1 MDHYLGVRQDDA
13 LARCA
18 SSKQNRPHR
27 RCKPHADGGN
37 IALDVLHGV
46 IDGEAGRNRAS
57 RRINVERD
65 ILIGIN
71 RFQVQKL
78 CNYRIRNGVVNGL
91 TQENDALIEQT
102 GIDIIAA
109 LTAGRLLHNVWHK
122 S

>member
-1 MDHYLGVRQDDA
+1 
-13 LARCA
+13 
-18 SSKQNRPHR
+18 
-27 RCKPHADGGN
+27 
-37 IALDVLHGV
+37 
-46 IDGEAGRNRAS
+46 
-57 RRINVERD
+57 
-65 ILIGIN
+65 
-71 RFQVQKL
+71 VQKL